1 MPVPDVIL
9 SDQNS
14 LVMYG
19 DENLFNEIKTY
30 IYVVC

>member
-14 LVMYG
+14 LVMYDG
-19 DENLFNEIKTY
+19 ENLFNEIKTY
-30 IYVVC
+30 SYVVC

>member
-19 DENLFNEIKTY
+19 DENPFNKIKTY
-30 IYVVC
+30 SYVVC